1 MSSGE
6 AGPLRTSSLLDS
18 SKFRA
23 VIEVPVVVT
32 STDSR
37 QAKTQPE
44 NIEGALEAKNKAA
57 DSRAPMLLS

>member
-6 AGPLRTSSLLDS
+6 AGPLRTSRLLDS
-18 SKFRA
+18 SKSTA
-23 VIEVPVVVT
+23 VTDVPIVVT

-44 NIEGALEAKNKAA
+44 NIGGALEAKNKAA
-57 DSRAPMLLS
+57 DN